1 MNQDDRQPN
10 ILVVDDDHHLCDIL
24 AEFLT
29 EAGYQVQCA
38 HDGEAAWA
46 EIQTHAPDLLFSDI
60 TMPRLDGVS
69 LALRLVEAGL
79 RVPIIFMSAGP
90 HDGTDVGAAF
100 IRKPFDLDTLLER
113 ITRVLNE
120 TDPAP
125 APIPR

>member
-1 MNQDDRQPN
+1 MNQASGPPS
-10 ILVVDDDHHLCDIL
+10 ILIVDDDHRLCDVL
-24 AEFLT
+24 AEILT

-46 EIQTHAPDLLFSDI
+46 EIQAHSPDLLLSDI

-69 LALRLVEAGL
+69 LALRLVEAGS

-90 HDGTDVGAAF
+90 PDGTDVGAAF
-100 IRKPFDLDTLLER
+100 IHKPFEMDPLLER
-113 ITRVLNE
+113 IARVLEE
-120 TDPAP
+120 TGPAP